1 MANDT
6 GKTVLVLGVVGVGGY
21 LLYEY
26 SQYSTGVN
34 AVAAASAGTGNAST
48 VVAQI
53 EQTLP
58 FTTYLQM
65 AFGMTPATN
74 LYNYIKAG
82 AAGTLTTTQAQTP
95 GTTPTMQQTGG
106 QTSVSTTPTSTPQT
120 TTPAP
125 SGTLTTL
132 AANMAQAV
140 GLTTGTA
147 DQWDYAFTQIMGQA
161 IDAKYGFDFDTV
173 YGPAVNGV
181 RNNGAKM
188 SALMFLQLA
197 ASAKGGSLPGLS
209 GVGKIAQFGGPRYMT
224 TGTMLY
230 QMHHPFPYRPDFAL
244 AGMGAYTQ
252 ATGGERALWA
262 GRRR

>member
-1 MANDT
+1 MADT
-6 GKTVLVLGVVGVGGY
+6 GKTILVLGVVGVGGY

-34 AVAAASAGTGNAST
+34 AVAAAAVGPSGDPSKAVSS
-48 VVAQI
+48 I

-58 FTTYLQM
+58 FMTYLQM

-74 LYNYIKAG
+74 LYNYIKSG
-82 AAGTLTTTQAQTP
+82 AAGTLQSSQPQTP
-95 GTTPTMQQTGG
+95 GTTPSMQQTGG
-106 QTSVSTTPTSTPQT
+106 QTSVTTTPTSTPNT

-125 SGTLTTL
+125 SGTMTTL
-132 AANMAQAV
+132 AGNMAQAI
-140 GLTTGTA
+140 GKTTATA
-147 DQWDYAFTQIMGQA
+147 DEWDYAFNQIMGQA
-161 IDAKYGFDFDTV
+161 IDAKYGLNFDTV

-181 RNNGAKM
+181 RNNGATM

-209 GVGKIAQFGGPRYMT
+209 GFGNIAQFGGPRYMT
-224 TGTMLY
+224 TGTMIY
-230 QMHHPFPYRPDFAL
+230 QMHHPFPYRPSFS
-244 AGMGAYTQ
+244 GVGAYTQ